1 MKSFLP
7 RNLPGQ
13 LALVIAGAL
22 LVASTV
28 NFVLLLGERQR
39 AALIEQSGPPMARFA
54 DIAAVVFADP
64 PAELT
69 RPNGIGR
76 PQGPGR
82 YSLQATNVVDSQGL
96 QRHAA
101 LEQRLREALKDA
113 GVTPVDIRASTRT
126 LPRPDRISEAIGA
139 LARNRD
145 RPRAGQPDDFR
156 PPDSGS
162 GSGQGPGARTADDRG
177 GPGHEPPPMMRDVRE
192 ILLSAQL
199 PDGRW
204 LSSFTLSPETTGGDA
219 VLLAASTFVIFICV
233 FAAALMVA
241 SRLSRPLRDLAAAAA
256 RVGDADEPQ
265 QVVARGPGDVQQTI
279 QAFNAMSRRVSQ
291 LLREK
296 DVMLGA
302 LGHDLR
308 TPLASLRIR
317 LETMEPEAERLKAV
331 RTIEEASDL
340 LEDILE
346 LSRQGKSSEP
356 ERTMDVSV
364 LVEDMV
370 EDYAETGAPVTLVST
385 QRSVAVCRPVLMRR
399 ALRNLIDN
407 ATTYGNVARVSV
419 ENGAGHLSIHIDD
432 DGPGMTEEALT
443 KAADPFYRGE
453 ASRNR
458 STGGAGLG
466 LTLCEAIARAHGG
479 SLTLANRTPNGLR
492 ATINLPLAVPQ
503 AGAGTA
509 AANR

>member
-1 MKSFLP
+1 MKYFLP

-22 LVASTV
+22 LVASAV
-28 NFVLLLGERQR
+28 NFVLLLGERER
-39 AALIEQSGPPMARFA
+39 AALIEQSGPQMARFA
-54 DIAAVVFADP
+54 DVAAVVFDNP
-64 PAELT
+64 PT
-69 RPNGIGR
+69 QFVRPAGIGG
-76 PQGPGR
+76 PQGPVR
-82 YSLQATNVVDSQGL
+82 YSLQPSNLVDTNNL
-96 QRHAA
+96 PRHGV
-101 LEQRLREALKDA
+101 LEQRLRTALSDV
-113 GVTPVDIRASTRT
+113 GVTPLDVRASTRT
-126 LPRPDRISEAIGA
+126 LPMPDRISYSILA
-139 LARNRD
+139 LAHNRD
-145 RPRAGQPDDFR
+145 RGPNNQPGEVRGQRSR
-156 PPDSGS
+156 PERGS
-162 GSGQGPGARTADDRG
+162 GRRQMDDRDRTEQGP
-177 GPGHEPPPMMRDVRE
+177 PPIQEQRE

-204 LSSFTLSPETTGGDA
+204 LSSFTMMPESTRGD
-219 VLLAASTFVIFICV
+219 VILLAASTFVIFVCV

-241 SRLSRPLRDLAAAAA
+241 SRLSRPLRELAAAAG

-265 QVVARGPGDVQQTI
+265 QVVVRGPGDVQQTI

-364 LVEDMV
+364 LVEDIV
-370 EDYAETGAPVTLVST
+370 EDYAEIGAPVSLVST

-407 ATTYGNVARVSV
+407 ATTYGKEARLTV
-419 ENGAGHLSIHIDD
+419 EKGAGQLSIHVDD
-432 DGPGMTEEALT
+432 DGPGMTDEALS

-453 ASRNR
+453 VSRNR

-466 LTLCEAIARAHGG
+466 LTLCDAIARAHGG
-479 SLTLANRTPNGLR
+479 SLTLTNMTPSGLR
-492 ATINLPLAVPQ
+492 ATIRLPLAAPQ
-503 AGAGTA
+503 AA
-509 AANR
+509 AANC